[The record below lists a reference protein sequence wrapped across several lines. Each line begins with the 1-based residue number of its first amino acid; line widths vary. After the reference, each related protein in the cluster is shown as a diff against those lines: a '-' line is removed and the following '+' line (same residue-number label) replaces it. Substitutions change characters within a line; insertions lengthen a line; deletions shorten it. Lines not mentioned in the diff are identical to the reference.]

1 MLISVIVPT
10 MRVGGI
16 DVLIDSLA
24 KQTYTNFELVLVD
37 AITRRKDEVIEYAR
51 DKFVACRYVAIEPNP
66 FPVCSFCLQSNAGIE
81 AATGEVLLFAVDYS
95 RFPPDLLAKHAAFH
109 KADKTRR
116 AGFMGPHRYVGLDID
131 KTFPRFGQS
140 QIDAH
145 QRAIESGQ
153 LDPFMLSI
161 GRALDTPAQPHS
173 ADGGATVPH
182 DADPKLRMPA
192 GPIGAEF
199 FHAKNESIRRSVAL
213 EVGGY
218 DQDLDGAHLYQDS
231 DFADRL
237 STKAGVKWTLDPTAV
252 IEIANPRHVFPF
264 AKRTRE
270 HQENFQIWQD
280 KKRAGYPG
288 RPKNTI
294 TRAPVVTVDDDP
306 SVGRVS
312 QTTSRKLRVAM
323 VYGEFSSYGHGPY
336 TADGIYKSI
345 GLTGSEGSFFNLAR
359 TLSERGHEVAV
370 FCETTTEQEHP
381 AGFAMLPLPLLA
393 KFPEVRGVD
402 AVLAWNEP
410 DYLKFAPAGALRVC
424 DQQLNDFGYAGG
436 GWYQQA
442 GRFIGP
448 HVSQDWHKLV
458 DVWVSPSANH
468 RRSVMA
474 PELALKDGDFCPV
487 LPNSVDLD
495 LFAGD
500 APKRYRHRA
509 VYCSSPDR
517 GLHHVLSL
525 WPAVRAQVPDA
536 ELHVFYSLTPW
547 LARAREAPDQIGT
560 RARYIENAL
569 ARLQGHGVVLRD
581 SVPNVQ
587 MARELQAA
595 ACLVYPCDPVR
606 YTEGFG
612 CSVLDAA
619 AAGCIPIISNAD
631 ALPEVHGDAAVG
643 LNTLERDDWVKAVVS
658 VMTGNVSADAQERM
672 QRHAKAHSRQ
682 AIADKWE
689 RILSEAIDARRGAY
703 AQQDCSR
710 PDVQLR

>member
-1 MLISVIVPT
+1 MPLLSVILPT
-10 MRVGGI
+10 MRVGGV
-16 DVLIDSLA
+16 DVVLESLA
-24 KQTYTNFELVLVD
+24 RQTFTDFELVLVD
-37 AITRRKDEVIEYAR
+37 AIGRRQEQVIEYAR
-51 DKFVACRYVAIEPNP
+51 DKFIACRYVSIQPSP
-66 FPVCSFCLQSNAGIE
+66 FPLCSFCLMSNAGIE

-109 KADKTRR
+109 RADATRR
-116 AGFMGPHRYVGLDID
+116 AGFMGPHKYVGLDID
-131 KTFPRFGQS
+131 KSFPRFGQS
-140 QIDAH
+140 QIDAYA
-145 QRAIESGQ
+145 RAIENGQ
-153 LDPFMLSI
+153 LDRFMLSI
-161 GRALDTPAQPHS
+161 GKALDTPAQPHS

-199 FHAKNESIRRSVAL
+199 FHAKNESVRREVVR

-237 STKAGVKWTLDPTAV
+237 STKAGVKWILDPTAV

-270 HQENFQIWQD
+270 HQENFQIWQT
-280 KKRAGYPG
+280 KKAAGYPG

-294 TRAPVVTVDDDP
+294 TRAPVTVDDDP
-306 SVGRVS
+306 GVGRVS

-359 TLSERGHEVAV
+359 TLAERDHEVVV
-370 FCETTTEQEHP
+370 FCDTPSEQDHS
-381 AGFAMLPLPLLA
+381 AGFKMLPMHTLA
-393 KFPEVRGVD
+393 AFPKVEGVD

-410 DYLKFAPAGALRVC
+410 DYLKFAPVGAVRVC

-442 GRFIGP
+442 GRWIGP
-448 HVSQDWHKLV
+448 HVTQDWRKLV
-458 DVWVSPSANH
+458 DVWVSPSQNH
-468 RRSVMA
+468 NGNVMRRENLPKSTCTVI
-474 PELALKDGDFCPV
+474 
-487 LPNSVDLD
+487 PNSVDLG
-495 LFAGD
+495 LFTGTP
-500 APKRYRHRA
+500 PKRNPHRA

-547 LARAREAPDQIGT
+547 LARAREAPDQVGT

-569 ARLQGHGVVLRD
+569 ARLRGHGVVLRD

-643 LNTLERDDWVKAVVS
+643 LNTLERDDWVRAVVS

-672 QRHAKAHSRQ
+672 RKHAKAHSRQ